1 MAKLNSLMKFQAYY
15 WSLVL
20 VIILLPSS
28 CYTDRSHH
36 QSQGSQK
43 LFCSPL
49 ADSACSP
56 ASTADSLRKLE
67 SLRDIL
73 IGLED
78 TIIFCLIER
87 SKYAYNQYLYA
98 SSHNGLQSF
107 IQSSESVQAT
117 FGRYTLEEETPFSG
131 SNFVIPTPPNC
142 TKVLHRPAS
151 CFDKSKEILTAYL
164 DLLPNITINGDDG
177 HYAPTLAT
185 DLICLQAISKRITLG
200 KFVAEAKYNKDPKAY
215 NATISEKNN
224 EDDLMKMLTDTKVEK
239 EVIQRVA
246 NKAEIFGQ
254 NIDPFNASVVKQPKI
269 DPSVISRFYENFMI
283 PLTKQVEVTYLQHRL
298 D

>member
-1 MAKLNSLMKFQAYY
+1 MAKLNSSMKF

-20 VIILLPSS
+20 LIYSLSSS
-28 CYTDRSHH
+28 CYADK
-36 QSQGSQK
+36 SQK

-49 ADSACSP
+49 AYSACSP
-56 ASTADSLRKLE
+56 ASTADRLRKLE

-87 SKYAYNQYLYA
+87 SKYAYNQHLYD
-98 SSHNGLQSF
+98 SSRNGLGSF
-107 IQSSESVQAT
+107 IQDSEAVQAR

-131 SNFVIPTPPNC
+131 CNFLRSTLPRMNC
-142 TKVLHRPAS
+142 TKVLHMPAS
-151 CFDKSKEILTAYL
+151 CFNKSKEIMTAYL

-177 HYAPTLAT
+177 HYAPALAS
-185 DLICLQAISKRITLG
+185 DLVCLQAISKRITLG
-200 KFVAEAKYNKDPKAY
+200 KFVAEAKYNKDPIAY
-215 NATISEKNN
+215 NATILVKNN
-224 EDDLMKMLTDTKVEK
+224 EDALMKLLTDTKVEN

-246 NKAEIFGQ
+246 KKAEILGQ
-254 NIDPFNASVVKQPKI
+254 NIDPFNTSIVKQAKV
-269 DPSVISRFYENFMI
+269 DPSVISRFYENSMI